1 MTVKIGTRSRR
12 VRSEKNLNDLLKIQV
27 QNFLQKKMS
36 MEEIKESKIFW
47 GLKSFCG
54 FGRGKEGIHMVDE
67 STIQHSFYVK

>member
-47 GLKSFCG
+47 GLN
-54 FGRGKEGIHMVDE
+54 
-67 STIQHSFYVK
+67 YY